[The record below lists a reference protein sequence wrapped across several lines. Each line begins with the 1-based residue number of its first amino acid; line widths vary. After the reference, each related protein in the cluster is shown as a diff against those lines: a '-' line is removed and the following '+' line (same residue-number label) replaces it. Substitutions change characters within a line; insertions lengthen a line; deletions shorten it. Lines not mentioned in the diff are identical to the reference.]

1 MAILPWDMT
10 DNACCPAGQHA
21 HAAIASALAEQNTK
35 KKSAYRGVHAN
46 WSRWRAQIY
55 VGGRRR
61 ELGSFDTETEAAR
74 AYDFAAIRSG
84 LHILIAVALWRCWG
98 RLHMRNLLL

>member
-1 MAILPWDMT
+1 MHAT
-10 DNACCPAGQHA
+10 GQHA

-61 ELGSFDTETEAAR
+61 ELGSFDTEAEAAR
-74 AYDFAAIRSG
+74 AYDFAAIRWVHCAKQSR
-84 LHILIAVALWRCWG
+84 LTYLQCAG
-98 RLHMRNLLL
+98 RI

>member
-1 MAILPWDMT
+1 MCDSTRHPCQYRRIPGNVVLPAHGSSMHAT
-10 DNACCPAGQHA
+10 GQHA

-61 ELGSFDTETEAAR
+61 ELGSFDTEAEAAR
-74 AYDFAAIRSG
+74 AYDFAAIR
-84 LHILIAVALWRCWG
+84 
-98 RLHMRNLLL
+98 